1 MKSEAYKKHGT
12 QRKVCFRR
20 IIFVVKTILENCNNT
35 FIKKYSQK
43 KKKEYIYSISLM
55 TNCDSTT
62 CLWWTRIRSVWQQI
76 KASSRHANKIMFC
89 YTVSNECEM
98 RSVGWLGMR
107 KYNSRNIIGISE
119 AQMSATG
126 HQF

>member
-43 KKKEYIYSISLM
+43 KKKRIYIQYLF
-55 TNCDSTT
+55 NDK
-62 CLWWTRIRSVWQQI
+62 L
-76 KASSRHANKIMFC
+76 
-89 YTVSNECEM
+89 
-98 RSVGWLGMR
+98 
-107 KYNSRNIIGISE
+107 
-119 AQMSATG
+119 
-126 HQF
+126 